1 MIIIISI
8 SFNGTANRSCQSNEL
23 IFAKAIECMH
33 LVWSIFFVASSC
45 YLICAPAEGVADRQ
59 KLGCSSYQ
67 QREHTEFISCASI
80 CAPRVYVCVGVCV
93 QPPKAHKYTHQVYA
107 ALAQHKSAAAAAAG
121 QVDYGQHRCMAEMF
135 GLTPQ

>member
-1 MIIIISI
+1 MGQQIAVVKAMSLF
-8 SFNGTANRSCQSNEL
+8 SQRQSNVCIL
-23 IFAKAIECMH
+23 CGVH
-33 LVWSIFFVASSC
+33 IFFVASSC
-45 YLICAPAEGVADRQ
+45 YLICAPAGGVADRQ